1 VGFLPTVWPE
11 ISSWGLGYPKCGAW
25 GKFERSERRNGSK
38 RAWAR
43 DFKGREIPDLFWPFA
58 YLTAT
63 TFQPQFTPASFK
75 IMNKDKTLEIAE
87 AREDAPEI
95 VEDEVLKKGHMN
107 YDLVDEEVAKYASET
122 IVEVDEETSSRLKR
136 MIDKRILAIMI
147 GTYLIQTLDKGTM
160 SFASIMGIIDE
171 THLVGTQVC
180 ICSKREGAEATR

>member
-1 VGFLPTVWPE
+1 
-11 ISSWGLGYPKCGAW
+11 
-25 GKFERSERRNGSK
+25 
-38 RAWAR
+38 
-43 DFKGREIPDLFWPFA
+43 
-58 YLTAT
+58 
-63 TFQPQFTPASFK
+63 
-75 IMNKDKTLEIAE
+75 MNKDKTLEIAE

-180 ICSKREGAEATR
+180 ICSKCEGAEATR